1 MTERGPGDGI
11 KEIFMSEIRKVLV
24 IGGGPGGYVAALRAA
39 QLGADVTLVEKKKLG
54 GTCLN
59 VGCIPT
65 KAILHPA
72 GLLREMQEA
81 DKLGLS
87 VSVNG
92 VDWDRVQEYK
102 NGIVEKLTGGVGA
115 LLKGAGVKVVYGT
128 ASFTAPKT
136 LLIRSEGNEET
147 VTADRIIIA
156 TGSEPAVPPIPGL
169 RESRNVI
176 DSTAALSLP
185 QLPKTLLVLGGG
197 VIGVE
202 FACAMQALGVQ
213 VEILEAL
220 PRITPPLDGEIA
232 GRLASQLKSQGV
244 KVNVSHKVTA
254 VEDTE
259 NGVRVK
265 AEAKGEEKI
274 FEAETL
280 LCCVGRRPYTAE
292 LAPEAGGI
300 QTERGKILVNEYL
313 ETAVPGVYAVGDCV
327 GQIMLAHTASAQ
339 GETAA
344 ENACGDVPQA
354 YDPAAVPSCVYSIPE
369 AAGAGLTEEQVKE
382 KEIPYHTGK
391 FPLSGN
397 GRALIA
403 DGGKGFVKVLVGDEG
418 NRILGVHILGH
429 AATELIAE
437 AALAIGMKATA
448 EDVFGTI
455 HAHPTVSEAVREAF
469 LASENRAIHTA
480 NRKKRP

>member
-1 MTERGPGDGI
+1 
-11 KEIFMSEIRKVLV
+11 MSEKRKVLV
-24 IGGGPGGYVAALRAA
+24 VGGGPGGYVAALRAA
-39 QLGADVTLVEKKKLG
+39 QLGAEVTLVEKKKLG

-72 GLLREMQEA
+72 GLLREAQEA

-87 VSVNG
+87 LSIGG
-92 VDWDRVQEYK
+92 VDWDKVQAYK
-102 NGIVEKLTGGVGA
+102 SGIVEKLTGGVAA
-115 LLKGAGVKVVYGT
+115 LLKGAGIKVIYGT
-128 ASFTAPKT
+128 ASFIKPKT
-136 LLIRSEGNEET
+136 LLIRSEGKEEILE
-147 VTADRIIIA
+147 ADRIIIA

-169 RESRNVI
+169 RESKNVI
-176 DSTAALSLP
+176 DSTAALSLER
-185 QLPKTLLVLGGG
+185 LPKTLLVLGGG

-202 FACAMQALGVQ
+202 FACALQALGVQ

-220 PRITPPLDGEIA
+220 PKITPPLDGDVSRA
-232 GRLASQLKSQGV
+232 LAKELKTQGV
-244 KVNVSHKVTA
+244 KINLSHKVTA

-259 NGVRVK
+259 NGVKVT
-265 AEAKGEEKI
+265 AEANGETKT
-274 FEAETL
+274 FEAELL

-292 LAPEAGGI
+292 LEPEAGGLK
-300 QTERGKILVNEYL
+300 TERGKILVNEKL
-313 ETAVPGVYAVGDCV
+313 ETAVPGVYAIGDCV

-344 ENACGDVPQA
+344 ENACGESKV

-369 AAGAGLTEEQVKE
+369 AAGVGLTEEQIKE
-382 KEIPYHTGK
+382 KGIPYHMGR
-391 FPLSGN
+391 FSMSAN

-403 DGGKGFVKVLVGDEG
+403 DGGKGFVKVLIGDEL
-418 NRILGVHILGH
+418 NEVLGVHIIGH

-437 AALAIGMKATA
+437 AALAIGMEATA
-448 EDVFGTI
+448 EEVIGTI

-469 LASENRAIHTA
+469 LASENRAIHMA
-480 NRKKRP
+480 NRRK

>member
-1 MTERGPGDGI
+1 
-11 KEIFMSEIRKVLV
+11 MSEKRKVLV

-39 QLGADVTLVEKKKLG
+39 QLGAEVTLVEKKKLG

-72 GLLREMQEA
+72 GLLREVQEA

-87 VSVNG
+87 VTVNG
-92 VDWDRVQEYK
+92 VDWDKVQAYK

-115 LLKGAGVKVVYGT
+115 LLKGAGVKVIYGT
-128 ASFTAPKT
+128 ASFIKPKT
-136 LLIRSEGNEET
+136 VLIKSEDKEEIT
-147 VTADRIIIA
+147 EADRIIIA

-169 RESRNVI
+169 RESKNVI
-176 DSTAALSLP
+176 DSTLALSLP
-185 QLPKTLLVLGGG
+185 ELPKTLLVLGGG

-232 GRLASQLKSQGV
+232 GRLGAQLKSQGV
-244 KVNVSHKVTA
+244 KINVSHKVTA

-259 NGVRVK
+259 NGVRVT
-265 AEAKGEEKI
+265 ADAGGREKV
-274 FEAETL
+274 FEAEKL
-280 LCCVGRRPYTAE
+280 LCCVGRRPYTTE
-292 LAPEAGGI
+292 LEPEAGGLK
-300 QTERGKILVNEYL
+300 TERGKILVNEFL
-313 ETAVPGVYAVGDCV
+313 ETAVPGVYAIGDCV

-344 ENACGDVPQA
+344 ENACGSERHA
-354 YDPAAVPSCVYSIPE
+354 YEPAAVPSCVYSIPE

-382 KEIPYHTGK
+382 KGIPYHVGK
-391 FPLSGN
+391 FPMSGN

-403 DGGKGFVKVLVGDEG
+403 DGGKGFVKVLVGDEL
-418 NRILGVHILGH
+418 NEVLGVHILGQ

-437 AALAIGMKATA
+437 AALAIGMEATA
-448 EDVFGTI
+448 EEVFGTI

-480 NRKKRP
+480 NRRK